1 MLYHADM
8 LSSAVDNKDVSRFDP
23 YIEGESNARSSDI

>member
-23 YIEGESNARSSDI
+23 YIEGESNARSGDI